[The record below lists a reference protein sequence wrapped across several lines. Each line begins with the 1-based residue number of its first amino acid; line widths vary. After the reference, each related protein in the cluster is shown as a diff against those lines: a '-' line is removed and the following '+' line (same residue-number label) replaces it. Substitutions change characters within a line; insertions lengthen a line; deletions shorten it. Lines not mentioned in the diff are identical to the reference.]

1 MTRSVIGLV
10 LLLAWPAHIL
20 LMAFASWG
28 GTRPARRRRATA
40 PRPAQYWIIVPCLN
54 EERVVDRTVY
64 AAAEL
69 STPGTPVKVLVVD
82 DGSDDDTGVVLSMIV
97 DPRIQVFRR
106 TAPLARQGKG
116 QALNAAFRY
125 IRQVTEA
132 DGLHPEDVV
141 IGVIDGDGRMEP
153 GALDTVAEYFRD
165 PRVGAVQCRVRIHN
179 RKHTL
184 AALQDLEFAAIANAG
199 QTLRDR
205 VNAVALGGN
214 GQFTRLSALGTLGED
229 PWSECLVEDLELGL
243 RLHLN
248 GVRIRYIP
256 QVAIT
261 QQGLIDARRLLRQ
274 RTRWAQGNLQCLRYA
289 PKLVASRRV
298 GNAALLDMMYYLLAP
313 WLTIVGLIAAPVGLA
328 LAWRDLD
335 AALVAATVGTLF
347 GTMAVAG
354 LFWALVHRASLGD
367 ASLWRCVTAGLAYPF
382 FLLIG
387 LMATLRGLG
396 RHLTGRGT
404 WAKTDRVIDE
414 PA

>member
-1 MTRSVIGLV
+1 MPGSVIGLV

-28 GTRPARRRRATA
+28 GTRPARRRKATA

-54 EERVVDRTVY
+54 EERVVDRTVL
-64 AAAEL
+64 AAADL
-69 STPGTPVKVLVVD
+69 STPSTPVRVLVID

-97 DPRIQVFRR
+97 DPRIQVYRR
-106 TAPLARQGKG
+106 TAPHARQGKG
-116 QALNAAFRY
+116 QALNAAYRY
-125 IRQVTEA
+125 IRQVTE
-132 DGLHPEDVV
+132 DSGLHLDDVV

-153 GALDTVAEYFRD
+153 GALDTVSEYFRD

-179 RKHTL
+179 RTHTL

-214 GQFTRLSALGTLGED
+214 GQFTRLSALASLGD
-229 PWSECLVEDLELGL
+229 NPWSECLVEDLELGM

-261 QQGLIDARRLLRQ
+261 QQGLVDARRLLRQ

-289 PKLVASRRV
+289 PRLIASRRI
-298 GNAALLDMMYYLLAP
+298 GNMALMDMMYYLLAP
-313 WLTIVGLIAAPVGLA
+313 WLTILGLVAAPVGLA
-328 LAWRDLD
+328 LAWSSLSV
-335 AALVAATVGTLF
+335 ATVAATVGTLF

-354 LFWALVHRASLGD
+354 LFWALVHRASLKD
-367 ASLWRCVTAGLAYPF
+367 ASLMRCLTAGLAYPF
-382 FLLIG
+382 FLCIG
-387 LMATLRGLG
+387 LAATMRGLG
-396 RHLTGRGT
+396 RHLTGRGA
-404 WAKTDRVIDE
+404 WAKTERLVE
-414 PA
+414 ETA